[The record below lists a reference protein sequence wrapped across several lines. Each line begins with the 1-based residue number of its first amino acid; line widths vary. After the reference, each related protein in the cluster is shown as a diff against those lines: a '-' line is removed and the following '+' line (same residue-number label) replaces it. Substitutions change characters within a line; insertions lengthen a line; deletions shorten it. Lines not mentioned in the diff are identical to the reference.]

1 MFFFI
6 SFLNSWLLENI
17 WFNYETL
24 FPLLM
29 AWLILFCVACSIHGC
44 VDVLRKQFREVLC
57 TRDWVFVDC
66 VGWFSGLWKCNCS
79 LRSLANIHTDTD
91 THTWEWRMFS
101 NRVMCIIQLISN
113 IAFFCFILLSWIMKD
128 TRFFLLFM
136 LAHFCYHCF
145 TQSFA
150 FSLVYF

>member
-1 MFFFI
+1 MSEEIWFVVLEKLSQGSEVDVFFL

-44 VDVLRKQFREVLC
+44 VDVLRKHFREVLC

-113 IAFFCFILLSWIMKD
+113 IAIFVL
-128 TRFFLLFM
+128 
-136 LAHFCYHCF
+136 FCYPE
-145 TQSFA
+145 
-150 FSLVYF
+150 